1 MEGAHAAKSIVR
13 DSPRMHRVGSIA
25 REGSP
30 IGGGFLRSRITA
42 SVADEHDLRADV
54 TRALISL
61 VPTQQLSLFESQ
73 LSLAS
78 GVLKPLIAL
87 VFLN

>member
-1 MEGAHAAKSIVR
+1 
-13 DSPRMHRVGSIA
+13 VGSIA

-30 IGGGFLRSRITA
+30 IGGGFLRSRIT
-42 SVADEHDLRADV
+42 ADEHDLRADV

-78 GVLKPLIAL
+78 GVLKPLMAL
-87 VFLN
+87 VFFN